1 MRVHRSPQ
9 PPPKHEMLAHE
20 RHARTFLKVGVVV
33 AVLIV
38 AGAVY
43 MGIALSGS
51 VSPSAPSRHARPATN
66 AAAPWT
72 IPGLAQAMNAPLT
85 VTPPPQPSTTSGP
98 AHAAATKVG
107 SIPPQ
112 LAAAV
117 SSCRTRWRLQS
128 AAFSAAD
135 RSLAQ
140 WRRHL
145 EIMNDLQAGRISLAT
160 AKAQWPYTTYQAA
173 DNVAVFRNRD
183 AARAASSTT
192 CAVDD
197 SATGP
202 AADALRVCAASM
214 RTVDGALE
222 KARVAI
228 APWDR
233 HIKDQTHFAMGMMTP
248 AAAEAAWRVMWQKG
262 EATLPLYD
270 REAADVRQA
279 SCSLAP

>member
-1 MRVHRSPQ
+1 
-9 PPPKHEMLAHE
+9 MLAHE
-20 RHARTFLKVGVVV
+20 RYAQAFLKVGVVV
-33 AVLIV
+33 AILIV

-43 MGIALSGS
+43 MGITLSGS
-51 VSPSAPSRHARPATN
+51 VSPSAPSRPAGPPTTN
-66 AAAPWT
+66 AAVPLT

-85 VTPPPQPSTTSGP
+85 VTPPPQPTTTSGP
-98 AHAAATKVG
+98 APAPATKVG
-107 SIPPQ
+107 NIPPQ

-128 AAFSAAD
+128 AALSAAD

-145 EIMNDLQAGRISLAT
+145 EIMNELQAGRISLAT
-160 AKAQWPYTTYQAA
+160 AKAQWPYTTYRAA
-173 DNVAVFRNRD
+173 DNVTAFRTTD

-202 AADALRVCAASM
+202 AADALRICVASM
-214 RTVDGALE
+214 RTVDGALG

-228 APWDR
+228 APWER
-233 HIKDQTHFAMGMMTP
+233 HIKDQTRFAMGMMTP

-262 EATLPLYD
+262 EATLPPYD
-270 REAADVRQA
+270 RDAAVARHA
-279 SCSLAP
+279 TCPLAP